1 MPAKIKKIIRHDSL
15 SVKADFPTGESIK
28 FKVNRGGESYEYA
41 SKAKLTAAHIA
52 KLDTLFKFLPEEI
65 NSQRIDRLG
74 DHFSQFNSVA
84 ELVA

>member
-15 SVKADFPTGESIK
+15 SVKADFPTGEFIK

-41 SKAKLTAAHIA
+41 SKAKLTTEQKT
-52 KLDTLFKFLPEEI
+52 KLETMFKFLPEEI

-74 DHFSQFNSVA
+74 DHFGKFNSVV